1 MSAETLKHVALD
13 GLHRELGARMGGFAG
28 YDMPIQ
34 YSGLKP
40 EHLATTR
47 KYVLRHGTSTVFA
60 RVKRINRVLDIKTLS
75 HGVDAATLAMNA
87 IGRVELSLQKPIVA
101 DTFEQSVATG
111 AFVLIDEATHHTV
124 AAGMIRQAA

>member
-1 MSAETLKHVALD
+1 MLVAADEPEPVLARQLLADLCWLD
-13 GLHRELGARMGGFAG
+13 
-28 YDMPIQ
+28 
-34 YSGLKP
+34 P
-40 EHLATTR
+40 EPLATTR

-60 RVKRINRVLDIKTLS
+60 RIKSIDRVLDIETLS